1 MTYRT
6 QREERREWIVPSPA
20 SLTAVLPPVL
30 PQGETMEIPT
40 EAVRLAI
47 FYALTEA
54 GIDRGKACTAA
65 LMGMYAVQAD
75 LNGTEFHLQGN

>member
-1 MTYRT
+1 MISYT
-6 QREERREWIVPSPA
+6 QRGKGRGRIVPSPA
-20 SLTAVLPPVL
+20 SMRAVLS
-30 PQGETMEIPT
+30 QGETMEIPT

-54 GIDRGKACTAA
+54 GIDRQKACTAA

-75 LNGTEFHLQGN
+75 LNGTEFHLQCN